1 MRNLRHVPVSTD
13 RPANGQTD
21 AVTDGQIETCHEGEG
36 KVTFFC
42 ILDARSPPA
51 SLPQM
56 SDRGS
61 GGGLWILEDGATYI
75 TLTAHAA
82 FPLSCAD

>member
-42 ILDARSPPA
+42 ILDARSQPA
-51 SLPQM
+51 SLTP
-56 SDRGS
+56 SDLGS
-61 GGGLWILEDGATYI
+61 GGGLWILEDGATYR

>member
-42 ILDARSPPA
+42 FLDARSPPA
-51 SLPQM
+51 SLPQIVG
-56 SDRGS
+56 REEAFGS
-61 GGGLWILEDGATYI
+61 WRAGRHTR
-75 TLTAHAA
+75 T
-82 FPLSCAD
+82 